1 MERSISYCHHLPS
14 LRIPLWLYLLFLPC
28 LTHSLHPSPLSHWQS
43 PKRNGWTVYLP
54 LLHGVFECPI
64 CWRKR
69 RGQRY
74 HMAFCMKR
82 IAFMAPKKSK
92 PILSPRTPCPL
103 LPNLYLSILLISRV
117 FVCACVP
124 GRSPRKM
131 LAFGFQILSIPKKGG
146 RGLNHGFYF
155 DLLMDVLSRDL
166 SCAIKSEA
174 KETPSSPS
182 SFVKL

>member
-54 LLHGVFECPI
+54 LLHGVFECLI
-64 CWRKR
+64 CWRKGSKVSHGILQWR
-69 RGQRY
+69 
-74 HMAFCMKR
+74 R

-92 PILSPRTPCPL
+92 PIFKSKDTVPSPPL

-146 RGLNHGFYF
+146 SKGTQSWFLFRSFNGSPEPRF
-155 DLLMDVLSRDL
+155 VL
-166 SCAIKSEA
+166 CH
-174 KETPSSPS
+174 
-182 SFVKL
+182 